1 MLKKYKS
8 IYAFQEDYKTK
19 EEREAFVAKLRNYE
33 IDKLIDMCDSIQG
46 KNYYEQQKKQEKV
59 FGFSKHPALYCIGEA
74 VPFVTVYDGPGTQK
88 YAEYGDGLEETGKA
102 GLTRKDIRAI
112 QEAIT
117 DKLLFDTKHLE
128 DPAGEMILDGTSY
141 EFFFAVRGREN
152 EMSGNNIE
160 GCRGDDW
167 NCMHSAHAIRALEA
181 IRDILVPAGVPV
193 KYFEL

>member
-1 MLKKYKS
+1 MPYKDNRQELIHLVRQIYEMTGIS

-88 YAEYGDGLEETGKA
+88 YAEYGDGLEETGKP
-102 GLTRKDIRAI
+102 D
-112 QEAIT
+112 
-117 DKLLFDTKHLE
+117 
-128 DPAGEMILDGTSY
+128 
-141 EFFFAVRGREN
+141 
-152 EMSGNNIE
+152 
-160 GCRGDDW
+160 
-167 NCMHSAHAIRALEA
+167 
-181 IRDILVPAGVPV
+181 
-193 KYFEL
+193 